1 MEFENLT
8 RVEQVMYNDEM
19 LAFEN
24 GLFHCDSQFISHY
37 TSPQGLL
44 PIFKENGDIVLW
56 FTQYDSLNDR
66 SEREN
71 IIISYNKFI

>member
-37 TSPQGLL
+37 TSPQVILLHKVYYQFSKKMEISYYGLL
-44 PIFKENGDIVLW
+44 NMIA
-56 FTQYDSLNDR
+56 
-66 SEREN
+66 
-71 IIISYNKFI
+71 

>member
-44 PIFKENGDIVLW
+44 SIFKEM
-56 FTQYDSLNDR
+56 
-66 SEREN
+66 E
-71 IIISYNKFI
+71 ISYYGLLNMIA